1 MMSFNVITIFS
12 FESSEGLVQS
22 IQSIQILCTITN
34 IISVMTMLVSFSKI
48 MTITNVK
55 TLSKD
60 INGNDLAA
68 WVFLKSLKHSAVVS
82 FSFTLFIYLSFLH
95 LINTINKIPV
105 QNMKVNDE
113 TENDIILLVE

>member
-1 MMSFNVITIFS
+1 MISFNVITIFS

-22 IQSIQILCTITN
+22 IQSIQILCRITK
-34 IISVMTMLVSFSKI
+34 IISVMTMSISLSKI
-48 MTITNVK
+48 MTATNVK

-68 WVFLKSLKHSAVVS
+68 WVFFKPLKNSAVVS

-95 LINTINKIPV
+95 LINIVNKIPV
-105 QNMKVNDE
+105 QNMNIADE